1 MNTHK
6 FICCSWDNEVYCTYN
21 KFRDI
26 NFKGLLFSSTTIEKP
41 KHLWYIPDK
50 MYIWCKIG
58 RSVKMQY
65 NLIPELTVE
74 SSGRD
79 RLDALKTFK

>member
-6 FICCSWDNEVYCTYN
+6 FTCCNWDGKIYCTYN

-26 NFKGLLFSSTTIEKP
+26 YFKDLLYDSTIIEKP
-41 KHLWYIPDK
+41 KYLWYIPDK
-50 MYIWCKIG
+50 MYIWYKIG
-58 RSVKMQY
+58 RYVKIQY

-74 SSGRD
+74 SSAKN
-79 RLDALKTFK
+79 RLNTLKTFK